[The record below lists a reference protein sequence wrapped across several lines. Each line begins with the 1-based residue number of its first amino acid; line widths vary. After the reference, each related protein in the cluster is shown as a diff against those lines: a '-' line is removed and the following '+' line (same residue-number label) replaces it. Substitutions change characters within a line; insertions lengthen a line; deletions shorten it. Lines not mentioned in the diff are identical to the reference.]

1 MKLLVKVE
9 IITDALEVDNVA
21 KLLDEIGVS
30 GYSII
35 KDVVG
40 KGHRGVRSGYELAD
54 LFKNSYI
61 MVVCN
66 EIEMH
71 KIVEAVRPIINKF
84 GGVCIVSNIMLRI
97 QRK

>member
-1 MKLLVKVE
+1 MKLVMKVE
-9 IITDALEVDNVA
+9 IITDSFEVESVA

-35 KDVVG
+35 NNVVG
-40 KGHRGVRSGYELAD
+40 KGKRGVRSGDELTG

-66 EIEMH
+66 EVEMH
-71 KIVEAVRPIINKF
+71 KIVEAIRPIVKKF
-84 GGVCIVSNIMLRI
+84 GGICIVSDVVMRI
-97 QRK
+97 K